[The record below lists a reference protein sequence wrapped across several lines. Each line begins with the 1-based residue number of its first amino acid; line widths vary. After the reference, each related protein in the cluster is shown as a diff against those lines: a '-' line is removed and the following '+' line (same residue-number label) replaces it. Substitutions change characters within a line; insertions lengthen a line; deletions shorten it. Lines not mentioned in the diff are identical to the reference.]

1 MDSILILLGLGAL
14 IVALWGLVRGR
25 VAWAHIGDRK
35 RSAQV
40 AAGGLVAMVVGS
52 AMAPQSSVAVPAS
65 QPLPEPTVTVT
76 VTAAPVTVTVTPA
89 PVTVLVTPT
98 PTPTPEPEPQ
108 PEPAPTQIT
117 GFVGNGGAATQPP
130 ATKAPAP
137 KATKAPAPK
146 AVYYKNCTAA
156 RAAGAAPIRRGEP
169 GYASHLDRDNDGIA
183 CE

>member
-14 IVALWGLVRGR
+14 LVALWGLVRGR

-89 PVTVLVTPT
+89 PVTVLVT